1 MRILFLVLAGL
12 AWLSYVRAKKR
23 GVPWFSLQ
31 TSRRIGKQQY
41 LWEQHAREIDRQL
54 AAERAALEKKR
65 ANRPANF
72 WELNALTR
80 DEAASERL
88 IQHIS
93 QMNPGQTAHWCVEK
107 AIYDI
112 HRDRMA

>member
-1 MRILFLVLAGL
+1 MWILFLVIVGL
-12 AWLSYVRAKKR
+12 TALSYISAKER
-23 GVPWFSLQ
+23 DVPWFSLR
-31 TSRRIGKQQY
+31 TSRRVGKQQY
-41 LWEQHAREIDRQL
+41 LWEQHARKIDKQL

-65 ANRPANF
+65 ANRPTNF

-88 IQHIS
+88 IEHIS
-93 QMNPGQTAHWCVEK
+93 QMNPGQTANWCVEK

>member
-1 MRILFLVLAGL
+1 MWVLFWVLAGL
-12 AWLSYVRAKKR
+12 AWLSYARAKEH
-23 GVPWFSLQ
+23 GVPWFSLR
-31 TSRRIGKQQY
+31 TSRRIGKRQY
-41 LWEQHAREIDRQL
+41 LWEQHARRIDRQL
-54 AAERAALEKKR
+54 AAERAALKNH

-80 DEAASERL
+80 NEAASERL
-88 IQHIS
+88 VEHIS
-93 QMNPGQTAHWCVEK
+93 QMNPGQTADWCVEK